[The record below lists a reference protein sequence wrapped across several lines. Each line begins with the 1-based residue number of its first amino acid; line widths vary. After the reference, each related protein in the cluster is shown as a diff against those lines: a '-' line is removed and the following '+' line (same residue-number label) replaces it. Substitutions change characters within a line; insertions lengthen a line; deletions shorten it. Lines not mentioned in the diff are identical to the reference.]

1 MPMMMRS
8 QGSGFRRSVSR
19 VGSSRRKR
27 YSWRVF
33 GGNLST
39 TGLSTAQ
46 VVLLNQGDLS
56 ELTEPTLIRTRGT
69 LLLATDP
76 VSALSQFVVALAV
89 VQLDELGNPPAVNA
103 FDQERGS
110 YFWFHAGTISDFGG
124 GHRYYRVEIDAKAK
138 RRIEGDEG
146 VVLYVQQFTGGAT
159 SVYYYATGRFLLQQV

>member
-1 MPMMMRS
+1 MPAMMRS
-8 QGSGFRRSVSR
+8 QPSSFRRSGAR
-19 VGSSRRKR
+19 GGFSRRKR

-33 GGNLST
+33 GANLQTAGT
-39 TGLSTAQ
+39 TTNQ

-69 LLLATDP
+69 LQLNVESLASTT
-76 VSALSQFVVALAV
+76 QFVVALAV

-110 YFWFHAGTISDFGG
+110 YFWFHAGSLEDFGG

-138 RRIEGDEG
+138 RRVEGDEG
-146 VVLYVQQFTGGAT
+146 IVLFVQQFTGAPT
-159 SVYYYATGRFLLQQV
+159 TTYRMVGRFLLQQV

>member
-1 MPMMMRS
+1 MPAMMTSRNS
-8 QGSGFRRSVSR
+8 SFRRSAGR
-19 VGSSRRKR
+19 VGLSRRKR

-33 GGNLST
+33 GANLT
-39 TGLSTAQ
+39 TVGLGTGQ
-46 VVLLNQGDLS
+46 LVLLNQGDLS

-69 LLLATDP
+69 LTLSTDSLAG
-76 VSALSQFVVALAV
+76 VQQFVVALAV

-110 YFWFHAGTISDFGG
+110 YFWFHAGTLQDYGG

-146 VVLYVQQFTGGAT
+146 VVLYVQQITG
-159 SVYYYATGRFLLQQV
+159 SSFVDYRLMGRILLQQV